1 MSKNKKSAVAI
12 TVAAALALIVLI
24 SVSVHFFHKLF
35 DRDEI
40 PFITSASSSGEMTS
54 SNAAGDNTAEITD
67 TDDTSSVTT
76 EESTSYAAESL
87 PDYEV
92 HTLPPTTEVPTTEA
106 PTTAEPTTEA
116 PTTEAES
123 TAHPTTEE
131 HPETTESPS
140 ETAETSSAEHSEYS
154 DNSAFVGTWLLEYD
168 LTKTQEDAAY
178 ANFGALIKPVTDI
191 ILRIRAELYEDGSL
205 KLILSEADHG
215 LFQTAL
221 NAWYS
226 EAGAIYGETVT
237 NPLQK
242 AAFASWGAYRKG
254 LYSLLSP
261 SLLDKVDVEWHVQD
275 DKLVFTDDEGEV
287 HAELQYVLE
296 DPGHLT
302 VTSFDLTDP
311 DYQSTADTMQEQLG
325 FIAPYHLIKE

>member
-1 MSKNKKSAVAI
+1 MGKNKKSAVAV

-24 SVSVHFFHKLF
+24 AVSVHLFHKLF
-35 DRDEI
+35 NRDND
-40 PFITSASSSGEMTS
+40 PLVSSAFSSGELTS

-67 TDDTSSVTT
+67 TDDTSAVAT
-76 EESTSYAAESL
+76 EEPTSYPAESL

-92 HTLPPTTEVPTTEA
+92 HTLPPTTEI
-106 PTTAEPTTEA
+106 PTTAEPTTAETTTEA
-116 PTTEAES
+116 PTTEAATE
-123 TAHPTTEE
+123 HPTTEAP
-131 HPETTESPS
+131 PETTEPP
-140 ETAETSSAEHSEYS
+140 EETSAESSSPEDSEYS
-154 DNSAFVGTWLLEYD
+154 DNSAFIGTWLLEYD
-168 LTKTQEDAAY
+168 LTAAQEDAAY
-178 ANFGALIKPVTDI
+178 VKFGVEVRPDTDI
-191 ILRIRAELYEDGSL
+191 ILRIRAKLYEDGTL
-205 KLILSEADHG
+205 KLILSEEDSG

-226 EAGAIYGETVT
+226 EAGAIYGESVT

-261 SLLDKVDVEWHVQD
+261 SLLDKVDVEWHVLD
-275 DKLVFTDDEGEV
+275 DKLVFTDDDGEV
-287 HAELQYVLE
+287 HAELKFVFE

-302 VTSFDLTDP
+302 ITSFELTDP

-325 FIAPYHLIKE
+325 FAAPFHLTKE